1 MLLAFDT
8 SSAAVTVAVADPLT
22 GAVVASS
29 TTVDALRHGELLAP
43 AIAAALS
50 EAGCTARDL
59 TRIAVGVGPG
69 PFTGLRVGLVTAR
82 TMADV
87 LGIEVAGVCSLDI
100 LAHQSPLQLP
110 VAVATDARRKEIYWA
125 LYDGPAPDGS
135 RRRLEGPAVDKP
147 AAAAHVLAGLPVI
160 GRGAVLYG
168 DLLGIPADAVTN
180 NTPPTGASP
189 SPQSGADGR
198 GAADTSGGFA
208 SPTTSAAGDGLGA
221 APSSPSPRSEAVAT
235 SAAGDGLAAAPSSPS
250 PQSVSEYP
258 SAEVLARGVALGILE
273 VVAPDPLYLRRPDVT
288 LSGGPKSVLTK

>member
-8 SSAAVTVAVADPLT
+8 SSAAVTVAIADPVT
-22 GAVVASS
+22 GSVVASS

-100 LAHQSPLQLP
+100 LAHQAALTLP

-147 AAAAHVLAGLPVI
+147 ADVAHVLTGLPII
-160 GRGAVLYG
+160 GRGAVLYA
-168 DLLGIPADAVTN
+168 DVLGAPADEVM
-180 NTPPTGASP
+180 
-189 SPQSGADGR
+189 
-198 GAADTSGGFA
+198 
-208 SPTTSAAGDGLGA
+208 
-221 APSSPSPRSEAVAT
+221 
-235 SAAGDGLAAAPSSPS
+235 
-250 PQSVSEYP
+250 EYP
-258 SAEVLARGVALGILE
+258 SAEVLALGVALGTLAI
-273 VVAPDPLYLRRPDVT
+273 VAPDPLYLRRPDVT
-288 LSGGPKSVLTK
+288 MSGGPKSVLTK